1 MAITVPYEL
10 PGIER
15 AKLEL
20 AGIRAEYTANQKAV
34 IDLAAKTE
42 AGKKA
47 FDELIESF
55 AKGTTSAKEVREALD
70 QLAKQAPKTS
80 AELAK
85 EAKEAEAAAKK
96 QQDAF
101 ERLEEKRRGMTNGLR
116 DTSLASGRVNAA
128 MDSMGG
134 SLLGAARGLGAVGVA
149 VAAATVGLVKFG
161 EAGAAG
167 ERQAAALRDLGA
179 TYDVVTR
186 ATNDTLTA
194 TDVLAARQTF
204 LSSRL
209 RISGEE
215 LAVVARHAREHK
227 QAGESAAE
235 ATQRLAEAFREG
247 DAGGLRQFG
256 LSVQQGATRAQ
267 TFERALRAM
276 RAEQEQSA
284 PASRTLAEDT
294 ERLKSALEEGG
305 SAFARMASDGLGLQ
319 SVISDIATG
328 IRGLSRDIND
338 MIDAQNRA
346 PAQQAAFQR
355 RQQSLDNYIAALRTA
370 RQESE
375 RLGLDRSALPSANP
389 NQLTDEQR
397 DAATARLRALSTSL
411 ATSRQPGATTD
422 TIAAGTRD
430 VLRFGEGRAA
440 FNVSTSE
447 SDLDAM
453 AAGVQALRSQRGRVK
468 DVQRAADVAQAR
480 AGLSGLDRDLD
491 AQIAANLRAQQ
502 ATGRQGPRDAAAQG
516 AAQSQLEQ
524 QAIQATQRRINTAR
538 QGYQEERD
546 NLTTITA
553 LREREVE
560 LQVSLGRGE
569 AETFDLETYQRLQRQ
584 EDLRTLDNTLERQR
598 QGLQTLR
605 ESLETQRE
613 HTSSLAVRNALT
625 DQIHTLHEDEV
636 RFSREIAANQSEI
649 TRSTVEQAR
658 AARTRADAFQ
668 REQEQKDRSRE
679 DTSDTGR
686 FFARQRETALDRER
700 REQEHRLDQR
710 ESFLDRWRRL
720 NDEEIVVNDVLA
732 DSLKTTFSTI
742 TSSLFDHLEGLASG
756 KEKAA
761 QFWRGLSGDVLAALS
776 KEAFGKAAFYGAE
789 ALGFLVTGNFASA
802 ATAGA
807 ASLAFG
813 AAGGLLTY
821 GASELGAGGAGAAQA
836 TPPTGGGSSGPRER
850 PLQREQDARG
860 TGGNTNI
867 NINLGGGVIL
877 GTAPE
882 LAQEITGLLNDPRN
896 GATINPRRIR

>member
-204 LSSRL
+204 LNSRL

-215 LAVVARHAREHK
+215 LAVVARYAREHK
-227 QAGESAAE
+227 QATMTDAE
-235 ATQRLAEAFREG
+235 AVERFSEALRGGEQ
-247 DAGGLRQFG
+247 DALQEWGIA
-256 LSVQQGATRAQ
+256 VQSGATRAQ
-267 TFERALRAM
+267 TFERALRTM
-276 RAEQEQSA
+276 RREQEGTA

-305 SAFARMASDGLGLQ
+305 SAFARMASAGLGLQ

-422 TIAAGTRD
+422 TIAAGARD

-440 FNVSTSE
+440 FNVSTNE

-480 AGLSGLDRDLD
+480 AGLSGIDRDLD
-491 AQIAANLRAQQ
+491 AQVAANLRAQQ

-516 AAQSQLEQ
+516 AAQSQLDQ
-524 QAIQATQRRINTAR
+524 QAIQAMQRRINTAR
-538 QGYQEERD
+538 QGYQDERD
-546 NLTTITA
+546 NLTAITA

-569 AETFDLETYQRLQRQ
+569 AETFDLENYQRLQRQ

-605 ESLETQRE
+605 EELEAQRE
-613 HTSSLAVRNALT
+613 HTSSLAQRNALT

-636 RFSREIAANQSEI
+636 RFSREIASNQSEI

-668 REQEQKDRSRE
+668 REQEQKDRSAPDR
-679 DTSDTGR
+679 SDAGR
-686 FFARQRETALDRER
+686 SLARQRDRELE
-700 REQEHRLDQR
+700 REDRAQEGRLER
-710 ESFLDRWRRL
+710 LRSFTDRWRDL
-720 NDEEIVVNDVLA
+720 HDEQVD
-732 DSLKTTFSTI
+732 
-742 TSSLFDHLEGLASG
+742 
-756 KEKAA
+756 
-761 QFWRGLSGDVLAALS
+761 
-776 KEAFGKAAFYGAE
+776 
-789 ALGFLVTGNFASA
+789 VTGQAMEGISGA
-802 ATAGA
+802 IDAGGEAIGEAWLSVVTGQATAGEA
-807 ASLAFG
+807 LQKGLSDF
-813 AAGGLLTY
+813 LLTVAKREAIEGGIEIAKGTSAIAGVY
-821 GASELGAGGAGAAQA
+821 TAGLAPGHFAAAAVHFGVAAAAGAGGAAIAPS
-836 TPPTGGGSSGPRER
+836 TPPRGGGGAGGASGPRER
-850 PLQREQDARG
+850 PLQREQDARSG
-860 TGGNTNI
+860 GGGNTNI

-896 GATINPRRIR
+896 GATINPRRIG